1 MYVEDILG
9 NITKVRETTIHLKW
23 YDKTVGVKGIIPR
36 IGSSTS
42 RQCSAPPTDYIFSF
56 NSTVEFD
63 AFVDLL
69 LEARAK
75 LGVPGTYSDPNLTEF
90 IRHNIDTVC
99 NPGDKCYE
107 IVGSKIK
114 EYTIDHFTAYKDKN
128 IQKVQACLVN
138 NDGLFDLRSV
148 DDFGRTL
155 YLTKKEADFKLNGW
169 DRDNNFDELTDTSGN
184 SSKIQNR
191 LFRRIAAVI
200 CSNKMRAKKK

>member
-1 MYVEDILG
+1 MYIEDILG
-9 NITKVRETTIHLKW
+9 NITKVREATIHLKW
-23 YDKTVGVKGIIPR
+23 YDKTVGAKSIIPC

-42 RQCSAPPTDYIFSF
+42 RQRLAPLADYTFSF
-56 NSTVEFD
+56 NSTSEFN

-69 LEARAK
+69 LEARTE
-75 LGVPGTYSDPNLTEF
+75 LGVPGAYSDPNLTEF
-90 IRHNIDTVC
+90 ARHNIDTVC

-107 IVGSKIK
+107 IVGSEIK

-138 NDGLFDLRSV
+138 DDGLFDFRNI

-169 DRDNNFDELTDTSGN
+169 DSDNNFDKLTDASGN
-184 SSKIQNR
+184 LPKQFILN
-191 LFRRIAAVI
+191 FRRIAAVM
-200 CSNKMRAKKK
+200 CSNKRRGKKK

>member
-1 MYVEDILG
+1 MYIEDILG
-9 NITKVRETTIHLKW
+9 NITKVREVTIHLKW
-23 YDKTVGVKGIIPR
+23 YDKTVGAKGIIPR

-42 RQCSAPPTDYIFSF
+42 RQRLAPLTDYTFSF
-56 NSTVEFD
+56 NSTSEFN

-69 LEARAK
+69 LEARTE
-75 LGVPGTYSDPNLTEF
+75 LGVPGAYSDPNLTEF
-90 IRHNIDTVC
+90 VRHNIDTVC

-107 IVGSKIK
+107 IVGSEIK

-128 IQKVQACLVN
+128 IQEVQACLVN
-138 NDGLFDLRSV
+138 DDGLFDLRNI